1 MEVLKKKLSI
11 QYREPVRRILKL
23 SELGDHSTAHLL
35 IDLLC
40 EVDMRVITVGD
51 DVMRDLKILQRIR
64 SVIVVKT
71 YKS

>member
-23 SELGDHSTAHLL
+23 SELGYHSTAHLL

>member
-23 SELGDHSTAHLL
+23 SELGDRSTAHLL
-35 IDLLC
+35 ICLLC
-40 EVDMRVITVGD
+40 EVEMRVITVGD
-51 DVMRDLKILQRIR
+51 DVLRDLKILQRIR